1 MPTAT
6 PAGFPATASAPIGPA
21 QRVSTRVAFFIAGFG
36 MSAWAPL
43 VPYAKQRAGLDE
55 ASLGLLLLCLGV
67 GSLVTMPLTGLLAP
81 RLGCRLLIVCA
92 ALVIAVTL
100 PLLATL
106 DTPLALSLAL
116 FLFGAG
122 VGTVDVAVNIQA
134 VLVEKAGD
142 RALMSGFHGLF
153 SVGGIAGAGG
163 VSLLLSQ
170 GATPLWAA
178 LAVSALILLAL
189 GGAGRHLLPYAEGD
203 SQGRGFAL
211 PHGIV
216 LFIGLLTFISFLAE
230 GAILDWSAVLLTAR
244 GQLPAAGAGLG
255 YTAFALA
262 MTLGRLTG
270 DRLVRALGGRRIL
283 LGGGLLSAVG
293 LALAVMASEWHLAL
307 LGFALVGLGA
317 SNIVPVLYSAIGRQ
331 QLMPSHQAVAAVT
344 TLGYAGILAGPALIG
359 LVAQGIGLPFALLGV
374 AALLLVVAASARIG
388 A

>member
-1 MPTAT
+1 MTIVA
-6 PAGFPATASAPIGPA
+6 FAPIGLA

-43 VPYAKQRAGLDE
+43 VPFAKQRAGLDE
-55 ASLGLLLLCLGV
+55 ASLGLLLLCLGI

-81 RLGCRLLIVCA
+81 RLGCRLLIGMA

-106 DTPLALSLAL
+106 DAPLALALAL

-122 VGTVDVAVNIQA
+122 VGTVDVAMNIQA

-163 VSLLLSQ
+163 VSALLS
-170 GATPLWAA
+170 GGVSPLSAA
-178 LAVSALILLAL
+178 LAVGVLIVLAL
-189 GGAGRHLLPYAEGD
+189 LLVGRHLLPYAEGER
-203 SQGRGFAL
+203 QGRGFAL

-216 LFIGLLTFISFLAE
+216 LFIAMLTAIAFLAE
-230 GAILDWSAVLLTAR
+230 GSILDWSAVLLTTQ
-244 GQLPAAGAGLG
+244 GQLPPAWAGLG
-255 YTAFALA
+255 YTAFAIA
-262 MTLGRLTG
+262 MTVGRLTG
-270 DRLVRALGGRRIL
+270 DRLVQAVGGPRVL
-283 LGGGLLSAVG
+283 LAGGLLAAG
-293 LALAVMASEWHLAL
+293 GMALAATAHHWPLALT
-307 LGFALVGLGA
+307 GFALVGLGA

-331 QLMPSHQAVAAVT
+331 RAMPAHQAVAAVT

-359 LVAQGIGLPFALLGV
+359 LIAHGIGLPLALLGV
-374 AALLLVVAASARIG
+374 AALLGIVAASARIG